1 MANWFQS
8 RQVREGSY
16 SGVYILVF
24 IAILVAAYYLADQYN
39 KTFDATSDKLYSL
52 SDQTTQLLSDLEEDV
67 TIYHFDQKLRFEQ
80 PDMNGMSPKG
90 SLTRYENASNKVTVE
105 YIDPDS
111 DPATA
116 QRMNVRSYGTT
127 YVSVG
132 GQREEAS
139 SVSEEDVTNAL
150 IKLLKGEA
158 KTACILAGH
167 GEASTA
173 DFEAAGFSVAQG
185 AIEDANY
192 GVEQVSLVENPEV
205 PASCSVLIVPGGE
218 NDLFPPEVE
227 ILKGYVEGGGRLFLM
242 IDHAKSP
249 SLVDL
254 VAQWGVQVN
263 DDLVLDTSS
272 IGRLLGAQPVVP
284 LAMNYEPHP
293 ITDPLTE
300 SGGMMPTLFP
310 LTRSVNAA
318 EEIQEGWTVDELLST
333 SAGSFATTAYESDEI
348 AFDSSRDREGPINL
362 AVAASY
368 DVPEPPEP
376 AAEEAEGDEEIA
388 AEEPEELEGRVVV
401 VGTSRFARNASL
413 GRGNLDLFLN
423 MLNWLTSDEDLISIR
438 PKDPASTPMELTQ
451 SEMLRLF
458 FAFVVGIPLIIVV
471 AGVRT
476 WWVRR

>member
-16 SGVYILVF
+16 SGAYILVF

-39 KTFDATSDKLYSL
+39 KTFDATSEKLYSL
-52 SDQTTQLLSDLEEDV
+52 SDQTTQILSDLEEDV
-67 TIYHFDQKLRFEQ
+67 TIYYFDQKLNFER
-80 PDMNGMSPKG
+80 PDMNGMSPRA
-90 SLTRYENASNKVTVE
+90 SLTRYENASSRVTVE
-105 YIDPDS
+105 YVDPDA

-127 YVSVG
+127 FVSIG

-139 SVSEEDVTNAL
+139 SASEEDVTNTL

-158 KTACILAGH
+158 KTACILGGH
-167 GEASTA
+167 GEASTS
-173 DFEAAGFSVAQG
+173 DFEATGFSVAQG
-185 AIEDANY
+185 AIEGANY
-192 GVEQVSLVENPEV
+192 GLEQVSLVQNPEIP
-205 PASCSVLIVPGGE
+205 PACSVLIVPGGE

-227 ILKGYVEGGGRLFLM
+227 ILKSYVEGGGRLFLM

-249 SLVDL
+249 ALAEL
-254 VAQWGVQVN
+254 AAQWGIQVN

-272 IGRLLGAQPVVP
+272 IGRLLGTQPVVP
-284 LAMNYEPHP
+284 LALNYDPHP
-293 ITDPLTE
+293 ITDPL
-300 SGGMMPTLFP
+300 SAGGSALPTLFP
-310 LTRSVNAA
+310 LTRSVEAA
-318 EEIQEGWTVDELLST
+318 DQIPDGWTIDELLST
-333 SAGSFATTAYESDEI
+333 SAGSFATTAYDTDEI

-368 DVPEPPEP
+368 DVPDSEAAPAPET
-376 AAEEAEGDEEIA
+376 EGEDGTV
-388 AEEPEELEGRVVV
+388 EEPEELEGRVVV

-413 GRGNLDLFLN
+413 GRGNMDLFLN

-438 PKDPASTPMELTQ
+438 PRDPASTPMELTQ
-451 SEMLRLF
+451 SEMTRLF
-458 FAFVVGIPLIIVV
+458 FAFVLGIPLLIVV